1 MATTYELITNYTV
14 GSGGTSLIS
23 LNPISSAYTDLLLKI
38 SIRGTNSSVNGS
50 VSLGFNG
57 TSTTSNWNVV
67 FIEGSGTS
75 VSGGSGTSGVVGY
88 PPAANATASTFGSV
102 DIYIPNYLSSS
113 LNKTLISDSVGENN
127 GTTAYSNLVT
137 NTWNVTNAIT
147 SIEITNGVGNI
158 AQYSTAY
165 LYGIKNS

>member
-67 FIEGSGTS
+67 FIEGNGSS
-75 VSGGSGTSGVVGY
+75 ISGGSGTSGVVGY

-102 DIYIPNYLSSS
+102 EVYIPNYLSTS
-113 LNKTLISDSVGENN
+113 LNKTLVADSVGENN
-127 GTTAYSNLVT
+127 GTAYTNLLA
-137 NTWNVTNAIT
+137 NIWNVTNAIT